1 MWKRFN
7 SSFEWL
13 PITALIADRIFCLHG
28 GLSPDGDALDVI
40 TTAERPVETKG
51 AVLDLLWSDPDKD
64 ITGWGEN
71 DRGMGHTFGP
81 DVVAAFLKRHD
92 LDLICRGHQV
102 IEDGYEFF
110 GNRSLVTIFSA
121 PNYCGEFDNAGA
133 ALNVSKDLLCSFDI
147 LKVGVDLPRTCNTN
161 TAQHRPCPC
170 PLCHWCAHNS
180 CPFSH
185 DPAVPCC
192 VLTAEPA
199 RRNGNSRGFR
209 AQDGFRAKGEE
220 GESEVRQGQG

>member
-7 SSFEWL
+7 TSFEWL

-28 GLSPDGDALDVI
+28 GLSPDGDALEI
-40 TTAERPVETKG
+40 INAAAERPIEPEG

-110 GNRSLVTIFSA
+110 GDRSLVTIFSA

-133 ALNVSKDLLCSFDI
+133 SLNISEDLLCSFDI
-147 LKVGVDLPRTCNTN
+147 LKVL
-161 TAQHRPCPC
+161 
-170 PLCHWCAHNS
+170 
-180 CPFSH
+180 
-185 DPAVPCC
+185 
-192 VLTAEPA
+192 
-199 RRNGNSRGFR
+199 
-209 AQDGFRAKGEE
+209 
-220 GESEVRQGQG
+220 